1 MLQLVYLHK
10 KSAINSHHSRRR
22 SNSKRKK
29 KVCMFNSKKDAH
41 SWKKTKSPGSKQH
54 DVWKF
59 CWVGKYYCEQ
69 HNNHFSIWSPR
80 NWHHKRYW
88 KLYCFFFTWRLL
100 VLLGDSE
107 IIQVSVVDCDG
118 LRRFDQ
124 YLYPNGSISFG
135 TTRVIGRVALAGHN
149 VRAIDVRRF
158 WNNVKKWH
166 LEYLSCVL
174 ALKVLLT
181 HFH

>member
-1 MLQLVYLHK
+1 MHTAERKQRVQVV
-10 KSAINSHHSRRR
+10 
-22 SNSKRKK
+22 SNMTYESS
-29 KVCMFNSKKDAH
+29 VGLENIIANNTTTIFPFGLPEIDIIKDIESCTA
-41 SWKKTKSPGSKQH
+41 
-54 DVWKF
+54 
-59 CWVGKYYCEQ
+59 
-69 HNNHFSIWSPR
+69 
-80 NWHHKRYW
+80 
-88 KLYCFFFTWRLL
+88 FFFTWRLL

-107 IIQVSVVDCDG
+107 IIQVSVVDCDR

-124 YLYPNGSISFG
+124 YLYPNGSIIFG

-174 ALKVLLT
+174 ALKVLLI